1 MVSEKKII
9 ESDFL
14 VIGSGVSGLTYG
26 LKVATKFK
34 DAKVIIVTKDEI
46 SESNTKYAQ
55 GGIATVY
62 DKTVDSFEQH
72 IQDTLVA
79 GDGLCDEKVV
89 RMVVKDAP
97 DRLQELINWGTKF
110 DKNEEGDYD
119 LGREGGHSQHR
130 ILHHTDITGA
140 EIERALIA
148 QVKSQANIEIFEHHY
163 AIDLITEH
171 QAKKK
176 TTKRHSKL
184 SCFGVYV
191 LDEKKSKVK
200 TFVSKF
206 TMLASGGSGQV
217 YETTTNPAVA
227 TGDGLGMAYRAKAEI
242 SEVEF
247 IQFHP
252 TALYQ
257 PGESPSFLI
266 SEAVRGFG
274 AYLRNKAGE
283 RFMLKIDE
291 RGELAPRDI
300 VSRAINTELIF
311 TGDPHVY
318 LDCTHLDMSEF
329 IKHFPNIYEKCKS
342 LGIDPESQFIPVVP
356 AAHYLMGGIE
366 VNSNGYSSIG
376 NLFACG
382 ECSRTGLHGANRLA
396 SNSLLE
402 ALVFGNKIA
411 LEIIN
416 KRGHLH
422 VSSLPEIPEWDE
434 EGTMVPKEKVLI
446 SHNRKTIQNI
456 MSDLVAIVRSNE
468 RLEKAMDHLNYLYQD
483 TEKAYEKSKLSPQ
496 ICELRNLNAVAYLIV
511 HQSMDRKENKGAFFS
526 LDNIEVKD

>member
-1 MVSEKKII
+1 MSSTSADRVKKWRKHI
-9 ESDFL
+9 
-14 VIGSGVSGLTYG
+14 
-26 LKVATKFK
+26 K
-34 DAKVIIVTKDEI
+34 DTM
-46 SESNTKYAQ
+46 
-55 GGIATVY
+55 
-62 DKTVDSFEQH
+62 
-72 IQDTLVA
+72 VA
-79 GDGLCDEKVV
+79 GDYMSKPE
-89 RMVVKDAP
+89 VVKMVIEEAP
-97 DRLQELINWGTKF
+97 DCMKQLISWGTDF
-110 DKNEEGDYD
+110 DHNVAGEID
-119 LGREGGHSQHR
+119 LGKEGGHSANR
-130 ILHHTDITGA
+130 ILHYKDVTGY
-140 EIERALIA
+140 ELEKTLLE
-148 QVKSQANIEIFEHHY
+148 QVSILPNIQLLPYHF
-163 AIDLITEH
+163 AIDLITDHHLTEKPD
-171 QAKKK
+171 QDEI
-176 TTKRHSKL
+176 
-184 SCFGVYV
+184 SCYGAYV
-191 LDEKKSKVK
+191 LNQK
-200 TFVSKF
+200 TNKID
-206 TMLASGGSGQV
+206 TYLASSVVLATGGVGQV
-217 YETTTNPAVA
+217 YAATTNPVIA
-227 TGDGLGMAYRAKAEI
+227 TGDGIAMAYRAKAKI
-242 SEVEF
+242 TDMEF
-247 IQFHP
+247 VQFHP

-329 IKHFPNIYEKCKS
+329 IKHFPNIYEKCNS

>member
-1 MVSEKKII
+1 MSIFKTDI
-9 ESDFL
+9 L
-14 VIGSGVSGLTYG
+14 VLGSGVAGLSIAIKTAAT
-26 LKVATKFK
+26 LPEKTILVATK
-34 DAKVIIVTKDEI
+34 AHE

-55 GGIATVY
+55 GGIAAVW
-62 DKTVDSFEQH
+62 DKLDTFEDH
-72 IQDTLVA
+72 IKDTMVA
-79 GDGLCDEKVV
+79 GDYLSDPKVV
-89 RMVVKDAP
+89 KMVVEEAP
-97 DRLQELINWGTKF
+97 DCMRQLISWGTDF
-110 DKNEEGDYD
+110 DQNPAGEID
-119 LGREGGHSQHR
+119 LGKEGGHSTNR
-130 ILHHTDITGA
+130 ILHYKDVTGY
-140 EIERALIA
+140 ELEKTLLE
-148 QVKSQANIEIFEHHY
+148 QVHNLPNIQLLPYHF
-163 AIDLITEH
+163 AIDLITDHHLTEKMDKDEISCYGAYILN
-171 QAKKK
+171 QK
-176 TTKRHSKL
+176 TNKIDTYLATS
-184 SCFGVYV
+184 VV
-191 LDEKKSKVK
+191 LA
-200 TFVSKF
+200 T
-206 TMLASGGSGQV
+206 GGIGQV
-217 YETTTNPAVA
+217 YAATTNPVIA
-227 TGDGLGMAYRAKAEI
+227 TGDGIAMAYRAKARI
-242 SEVEF
+242 TDMEF
-247 IQFHP
+247 VQFHP
-252 TALYQ
+252 TSLYQ

-311 TGDPHVY
+311 SGDPHVF

-329 IKHFPNIYEKCKS
+329 VKHFPNIYEKCKS
-342 LGIDPESQFIPVVP
+342 LGIDPGSQFIPVVP

-366 VNSNGYSSIG
+366 VDLNGYSSVR

-411 LEIIN
+411 EEIIHN
-416 KRGHLH
+416 RSHLK
-422 VSSLPEIPEWDE
+422 LDNIPEIPEWDE
-434 EGTMVPKEKVLI
+434 EGTMVPKENVLI

-496 ICELRNLNAVAYLIV
+496 ICELRNLNAIAYLIV
-511 HQSMDRKENKGAFFS
+511 NQSKDRKENKGAFFS
-526 LDNIEVKD
+526 LDNIDVKR